1 MVSESIFVICVHSI
15 PSEAS
20 ARDDAVI
27 SPLPDETLRH
37 GSPPPI
43 SGNRFAEEHTND
55 VSSHTTPRITPGG
68 DHNHTEE
75 TARGSSADQ
84 TPTEGFAVEHAHS
97 SPRASPVGSV
107 LETVAVPVTDT
118 NTSNRAEMHSG
129 RETNTPPPRQSPAGS
144 VHSSSLF
151 SSGLPTP
158 IMSPRDRCQ
167 SATGMPSAS
176 RGNPLGSIHVQTQ
189 LPLRPQSLGGSVNL
203 TDMVPIS
210 SDLLVALNPS
220 SQQESPRIPISGA
233 EGSQSP
239 PTMRRSPA
247 GSIHESNVQLP
258 RGSGGVDD
266 SSRHSSRRNTPVLSV
281 HSGSGREASPLV
293 APPRTLPLS
302 DGGSGNSTP
311 LAHSPRQR
319 TSEGGSPTQFLIEAI
334 YTPAA
339 ESGTSP
345 LPTGSAVA
353 APLVTPLASSM
364 GDQRKTSTPVVEDPR
379 RRTSGDESTSERIPK
394 SDRNPPLVPY
404 NGAASIPPHL
414 LPSSSSRTSHRESE
428 NSTPVLDRSIHRTP
442 TPGSQSE
449 FLAETARRQGTPSV
463 VSRHGSIS
471 STPPVLPQTNPRAN
485 NRGSENSTPTVRSS
499 GHRRSGAGSPSELL
513 AEIAYRRGT
522 PPVSMHASHGRSSS
536 RQSSASSV
544 HSRPKHSPPRVVS
557 PPFPRESAIPSRVS
571 AFATVDGQRGP
582 SLAGTASEIEAL
594 RAERDSLTRDLR
606 QRTTELRQVQS
617 KNQDLEQ
624 QILSIEVGLFQLCL
638 I

>member
-1 MVSESIFVICVHSI
+1 M
-15 PSEAS
+15 
-20 ARDDAVI
+20 
-27 SPLPDETLRH
+27 PDETLRH

-55 VSSHTTPRITPGG
+55 VSPHTTPRITPGG
-68 DHNHTEE
+68 DRNHTEE
-75 TARGSSADQ
+75 TARGSSAGQ
-84 TPTEGFAVEHAHS
+84 TPTEGSAVEHAHS

-239 PTMRRSPA
+239 PAMRSPA

-345 LPTGSAVA
+345 
-353 APLVTPLASSM
+353 
-364 GDQRKTSTPVVEDPR
+364 VVEDPR

-463 VSRHGSIS
+463 VSRHGSIP
-471 STPPVLPQTNPRAN
+471 STPPVLPQTSPRAN

-499 GHRRSGAGSPSELL
+499 GHRRSRAGSPSELL

-606 QRTTELRQVQS
+606 NKTAELGQVQS
-617 KNQDLEQ
+617 KNRDLEQ

>member
-1 MVSESIFVICVHSI
+1 M
-15 PSEAS
+15 
-20 ARDDAVI
+20 
-27 SPLPDETLRH
+27 PDETLRH

-55 VSSHTTPRITPGG
+55 VSPHTTPRITPGG
-68 DHNHTEE
+68 DRNHTEE
-75 TARGSSADQ
+75 TARGSSAGQ
-84 TPTEGFAVEHAHS
+84 TPTEGSAVEHAHS

-239 PTMRRSPA
+239 PVMRRSPA

-345 LPTGSAVA
+345 
-353 APLVTPLASSM
+353 
-364 GDQRKTSTPVVEDPR
+364 VVEDPR

-428 NSTPVLDRSIHRTP
+428 NSTPVLDRSIHRIP

-463 VSRHGSIS
+463 VSRHGSIP
-471 STPPVLPQTNPRAN
+471 STPPVLPQTSPRAN
-485 NRGSENSTPTVRSS
+485 NRDSENSTPTVRSS
-499 GHRRSGAGSPSELL
+499 GHRRSRAGSPSELL

-606 QRTTELRQVQS
+606 NKTAELGQVQS
-617 KNQDLEQ
+617 KNRDLEQ

>member
-1 MVSESIFVICVHSI
+1 M
-15 PSEAS
+15 
-20 ARDDAVI
+20 
-27 SPLPDETLRH
+27 PDETLRH

-55 VSSHTTPRITPGG
+55 VSPHTTPRITPGG
-68 DHNHTEE
+68 DRNHTEE
-75 TARGSSADQ
+75 TARGSSAGQ
-84 TPTEGFAVEHAHS
+84 TPTEGSAVEHAHS

-239 PTMRRSPA
+239 PAMRRSPA

-345 LPTGSAVA
+345 
-353 APLVTPLASSM
+353 
-364 GDQRKTSTPVVEDPR
+364 VVEDPR

-463 VSRHGSIS
+463 VSRHGSIP
-471 STPPVLPQTNPRAN
+471 STPPVLPQTSPRAN

-499 GHRRSGAGSPSELL
+499 GHRRSRAGSPSELL

-594 RAERDSLTRDLR
+594 RVERDSLTRDLR
-606 QRTTELRQVQS
+606 NKTAELGQVQS
-617 KNQDLEQ
+617 KNRDLEQ

>member
-1 MVSESIFVICVHSI
+1 M
-15 PSEAS
+15 
-20 ARDDAVI
+20 
-27 SPLPDETLRH
+27 PDETLRH

-55 VSSHTTPRITPGG
+55 VSPHTTPRITPGG
-68 DHNHTEE
+68 DRNHTEE
-75 TARGSSADQ
+75 TARGSSAGQ
-84 TPTEGFAVEHAHS
+84 TPTEGSAVEHAHS

-239 PTMRRSPA
+239 PAMRSPA

-345 LPTGSAVA
+345 
-353 APLVTPLASSM
+353 
-364 GDQRKTSTPVVEDPR
+364 VVEDPR

-463 VSRHGSIS
+463 VSRHGSIP
-471 STPPVLPQTNPRAN
+471 STPPVLPQTSPRAN
-485 NRGSENSTPTVRSS
+485 NRGSENSTPTVLSS
-499 GHRRSGAGSPSELL
+499 GHRRSRAGSPSELL

-606 QRTTELRQVQS
+606 NKTAELGQVQS
-617 KNQDLEQ
+617 KNRDLEQ

>member
-1 MVSESIFVICVHSI
+1 M
-15 PSEAS
+15 
-20 ARDDAVI
+20 
-27 SPLPDETLRH
+27 PDETLRH

-55 VSSHTTPRITPGG
+55 VSPHTTPRITPGG
-68 DHNHTEE
+68 DRNHTEE
-75 TARGSSADQ
+75 TARGSSAGQ
-84 TPTEGFAVEHAHS
+84 TPTEGSAVEHAHS

-239 PTMRRSPA
+239 PAMRRSPA

-345 LPTGSAVA
+345 
-353 APLVTPLASSM
+353 
-364 GDQRKTSTPVVEDPR
+364 VVEDPR

-463 VSRHGSIS
+463 VSRHGSIP
-471 STPPVLPQTNPRAN
+471 STPPVLPQTSPRAN

-499 GHRRSGAGSPSELL
+499 GHRRSRAGSPSELL

-594 RAERDSLTRDLR
+594 RVERDSLTRDLR
-606 QRTTELRQVQS
+606 NKTAELGQVQL
-617 KNQDLEQ
+617 KNRDLEQ